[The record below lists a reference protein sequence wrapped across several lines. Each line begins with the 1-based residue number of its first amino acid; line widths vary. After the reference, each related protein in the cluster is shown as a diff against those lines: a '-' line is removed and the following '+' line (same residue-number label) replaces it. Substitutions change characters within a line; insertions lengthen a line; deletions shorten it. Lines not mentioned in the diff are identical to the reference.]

1 MLIWSKIIAS
11 QSVCKN
17 SAQSINS
24 FSRFKGLMNWPN
36 PFLTKPTQKSL
47 KWPSTFLNLYQHAK
61 NQFIPWIH
69 FWDTANF
76 RVPWPDRPHP
86 FLAIPTQ
93 KIFDQFLIYVNLY
106 RHAKDQDFFNLFWR
120 YGWLKNTAIWLN
132 ENILAHISQILNLC
146 RNIANNI
153 NFHYRTNSVK
163 INDNFSINS
172 KNHVFG
178 PFLVQFLYFGG
189 KNFSGKSGSLMHN
202 FIWVSSTMPKLRKN

>member
-1 MLIWSKIIAS
+1 MTRLATPISSNTHPKNFWSIFNLCEFVS
-11 QSVCKN
+11 TCK
-17 SAQSINS
+17 
-24 FSRFKGLMNWPN
+24 
-36 PFLTKPTQKSL
+36 
-47 KWPSTFLNLYQHAK
+47 
-61 NQFIPWIH
+61 
-69 FWDTANF
+69 
-76 RVPWPDRPHP
+76 RPG
-86 FLAIPTQ
+86 
-93 KIFDQFLIYVNLY
+93 
-106 RHAKDQDFFNLFWR
+106 FFYLFWR

-132 ENILAHISQILNLC
+132 ENILAHISQIFNLC